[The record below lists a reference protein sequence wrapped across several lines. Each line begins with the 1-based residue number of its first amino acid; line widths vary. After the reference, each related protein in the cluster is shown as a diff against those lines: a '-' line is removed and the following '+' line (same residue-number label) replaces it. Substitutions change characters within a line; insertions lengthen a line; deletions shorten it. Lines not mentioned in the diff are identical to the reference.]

1 MDRQMNYSTSEQ
13 LMRMTR
19 NSSTM
24 MQRQIVPVITLVLFA
39 VAPAALWAQ
48 FDHSIWDGLLS
59 RHVVEMD
66 QGRKTRVNYTDMEQ
80 EREQLGDYL
89 DSLAAVTRTR
99 FDAWPLS
106 EQLAFLINSYNA
118 WTVELILTEYPQ
130 LDSIRDIGFLPGA
143 AWRRKI
149 VELFGS
155 QVSLDT
161 VEHEMI
167 RGWDRFQDPRI
178 HFAVNCAAIGCPA
191 LRSEAYSGDRLDM
204 QLDSSARQFLADS
217 DRNYLRGNSVY
228 VSRIFDW
235 YEEDFD
241 RGWNGID
248 SVQEFLLRYADALDP
263 TQSQIEALREASMRI
278 RYLEYDWRLNDVQQS
293 GTRD

>member
-66 QGRKTRVNYTDMEQ
+66 QGRKTRVNYTGMEQ

-217 DRNYLRGNSVY
+217 DRNYLRDNSVY

>member
-217 DRNYLRGNSVY
+217 DRNYLRDNSVY